1 MKFCS
6 TYDETLAAHGPAA
19 VFLLDKRGAWRF
31 DPEWSRDAWLRDEGP
46 HEHEVSYRLWRDEQT
61 GYVVLLMVT
70 SATLLTQH
78 PKGQVRVYDTLEAAE
93 QARRAFGMPPVSATP
108 WS

>member
-6 TYDETLAAHGPAA
+6 IYDETLAAHGPAA
-19 VFLLDKRGAWRF
+19 VFLPDKRGAWRF

-46 HEHEVSYRLWRDEQT
+46 HAHGRSFRLWRDTQT

-70 SATLLTQH
+70 SETLLIQH
-78 PKGQVRVYDTLEAAE
+78 PKGQVRSYATLEEA
-93 QARRAFGMPPVSATP
+93 QHARKEFGQPPLSPTP
-108 WS
+108 WT